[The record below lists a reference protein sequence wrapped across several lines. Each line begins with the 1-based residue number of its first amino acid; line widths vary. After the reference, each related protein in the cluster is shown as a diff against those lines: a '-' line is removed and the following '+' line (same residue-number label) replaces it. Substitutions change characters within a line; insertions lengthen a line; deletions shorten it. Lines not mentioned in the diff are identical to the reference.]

1 MTRHAGAILLGV
13 MSRDDGQSPADI
25 VAAVAAAGRELRTPC
40 GDGTMLWRSWGSGPR
55 LVLLHGGHGA
65 WSHWIRNVQALAR
78 RFTVI
83 AADMPGYGDS
93 AMAPEP
99 YSAASIAEILVRG
112 LAEIVPEGE
121 RFHVAGFSFGG
132 VVGGHVAALAGARCA
147 SFTLVG
153 SNGLGLRRP
162 ELEPMGSW
170 RRVADDAELAAVH
183 RRNLAILM
191 IADPAKIDDLAVHLQ
206 TTNTRR
212 TFIKSRPISR
222 TDTLRTALGA
232 VTAQVNGIW
241 GERDATAGEFLP
253 DREALLRAL
262 QPRSRFRIIP
272 GAGHWVAYEAAD
284 EFNATLSELLTTTA

>member
-1 MTRHAGAILLGV
+1 LTARAGAILLDD
-13 MSRDDGQSPADI
+13 MSRDNERSAAEI
-25 VAAVAAAGRELRTPC
+25 VAAIAATARPARTPC
-40 GDGTMLWRSWGSGPR
+40 GAGTMLWRCWGSGPP

-65 WSHWIRNVQALAR
+65 WSHWIRNVQPLAE

-83 AADMPGYGDS
+83 AADMPGFGDS

-99 YSAASIAEILVRG
+99 YSAASLGEILLRG
-112 LAEIVPEGE
+112 LGEIVPEGE

-153 SNGLGLRRP
+153 SNGLGLRRA

-170 RRVADDAELAAVH
+170 RRVTDPAELAAVH

-191 IADPAKIDDLAVHLQ
+191 IADPANIDDVAVHLQ
-206 TTNTRR
+206 TENTRR

-222 TDTLRTALGA
+222 TDTLRAALGS
-232 VTAQVNGIW
+232 VTAQINGIW
-241 GERDATAGEFLP
+241 GERDATAVPWLA
-253 DREALLRAL
+253 DRETLLREI
-262 QPRSRFRIIP
+262 QPRARFRVIP

-284 EFNATLSELLTTTA
+284 AFNATLSALLTAD

>member
-1 MTRHAGAILLGV
+1 

-25 VAAVAAAGRELRTPC
+25 VTAVAAASRPRRTPC
-40 GDGTMLWRSWGSGPR
+40 GDGTMLWRCWGSGPP

-65 WSHWIRNVQALAR
+65 WSHWIRNVQPLAR

-83 AADMPGYGDS
+83 AADMPGYGES

-99 YSAASIAEILVRG
+99 YSAESIAEILVRG
-112 LAEIVPEGE
+112 LGEIVPEGE

-170 RRVADDAELAAVH
+170 RRVTDDAELAAVH

-191 IADPAKIDDLAVHLQ
+191 IADPAKIDELAVYLQ
-206 TTNTRR
+206 TQNTRR

-222 TDTLRTALGA
+222 TDTLRSALGV

-241 GERDATAGEFLP
+241 GERDATAGEFLS
-253 DREALLRAL
+253 DRETLLRSL
-262 QPRSRFRIIP
+262 QPTSRFRVIP

-284 EFNATLSELLTTTA
+284 AFNATLSELLTTG

>member
-1 MTRHAGAILLGV
+1 
-13 MSRDDGQSPADI
+13 MSGDGEQSPAEQ
-25 VAAVAAAGRELRTPC
+25 VAAVAAASRAVRTPC
-40 GDGTMLWRSWGSGPR
+40 GDGTMLWRCWGSGPP

-65 WSHWIRNVQALAR
+65 WSHWIRNAEPLAR

-83 AADMPGYGDS
+83 AADMPGYGES
-93 AMAPEP
+93 AMAPVP
-99 YSAASIAEILVRG
+99 YSAESIAEILVRG
-112 LAEIVPEGE
+112 LGAIVPEGE

-170 RRVADDAELAAVH
+170 RRVTDEAELAAVH

-206 TTNTRR
+206 THNTRR

-222 TDTLRTALGA
+222 TDTLRTALGT

-241 GERDATAGEFLP
+241 GERDATAGEFLG
-253 DREALLRAL
+253 DREALLRSL
-262 QPRSRFRIIP
+262 QPTARFRVIP

-284 EFNATLSELLTTTA
+284 AFNATLSELLTMPA